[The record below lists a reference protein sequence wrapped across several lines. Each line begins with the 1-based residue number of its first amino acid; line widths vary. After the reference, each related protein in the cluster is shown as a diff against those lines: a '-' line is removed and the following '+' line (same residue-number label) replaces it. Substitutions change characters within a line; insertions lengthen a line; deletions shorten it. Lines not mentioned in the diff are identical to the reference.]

1 MKKKVV
7 TKKDLKQKSKKK
19 KRNKILN
26 VFIFLL
32 IFLAIMG
39 IIFLITL
46 SVEDSDSDGALI
58 DDVFQGEIKTL
69 DISDEDVSRL
79 FNLFVEDTPL
89 KVKYGEKLNN
99 DVEARLYYSYLTL
112 KDKNFTEIKCRDV
125 GIVILYDEDNNYN
138 ALCSLNTT
146 YPEEIDKMEEEI
158 RENSTF
164 GVEVNTLKTK
174 YKNLFGEVKF
184 EVKDFYYEQNQIMHY
199 DSRADM
205 YLMYYFD
212 TEEKKI
218 EIDGLFKKATLRGRT
233 LELTIT
239 YHEMQRDKETKVYD
253 VVYKFEKDKKTDNYI
268 FISRT
273 EK

>member
-1 MKKKVV
+1 MKKKMV
-7 TKKDLKQKSKKK
+7 TKKDLKHKRKKK
-19 KRNKILN
+19 KKNKILN

-32 IFLAIMG
+32 IYLVIMG

-79 FNLFVEDTPL
+79 FNLFVEDTAL

-99 DVEARLYYSYLTL
+99 DVEARLFYSYLTL
-112 KDKNFTEIKCRDV
+112 KDKNFSEVDCNDV
-125 GIVILYDEDNNYN
+125 GLVILYDNDNKYN

-146 YPEEIDKMEEEI
+146 YPEEIDIMEKEI
-158 RENSTF
+158 REGSTY
-164 GVEVNTLKTK
+164 GVEVNTLKKK
-174 YKNLFGEVKF
+174 YEQLFGKVKF

-199 DSRADM
+199 DSRADL
-205 YLMYYFD
+205 YLMYHLD
-212 TEEKKI
+212 TDEKKI
-218 EIDGLFKKATLRGRT
+218 EIDGLFKKATLRGKT

-239 YHEMQRDKETKVYD
+239 YHETQRNNEIKVYD
-253 VVYKFEKDKKTDNYI
+253 VLYKFEKNKEKDNYV